1 MNVQNL
7 RKERTTSTSVSSIME
22 SAGVEVT
29 AIISMVHLKNV
40 QWLRKMSVV

>member
-7 RKERTTSTSVSSIME
+7 RKERTTSTSVSSIMA

-29 AIISMVHLKNV
+29 AIIGMVHLKNV